1 MSVGNTI
8 GRMVGQPP
16 ASSKPPEMA
25 NPIAQLFQGLQQLIP
40 MWQQLSGLIQQLMGG
55 GGGGGGGGG
64 AAPGG
69 APSGGASPGGSAPGG
84 GAAANGGAQDSAN
97 TSDPTRPGSSSPQPT
112 AARLALGLDADGGV
126 ESLGALRD
134 RLTRLGRAIRPAP
147 GAMEGTPRPDQAATQ
162 GISREILQ
170 AALQTSG
177 TPGRPVHQ
185 LALDALQRTAT
196 ALAQG
201 APSTPQAAQA
211 LDTAATMAGMRNAN
225 GPVLQMLQQVL
236 GIFQQALSL
245 MQKIK
250 PATGGGKVRER

>member
-1 MSVGNTI
+1 M
-8 GRMVGQPP
+8 
-16 ASSKPPEMA
+16 
-25 NPIAQLFQGLQQLIP
+25 
-40 MWQQLSGLIQQLMGG
+40 
-55 GGGGGGGGG
+55 
-64 AAPGG
+64 
-69 APSGGASPGGSAPGG
+69 
-84 GAAANGGAQDSAN
+84 
-97 TSDPTRPGSSSPQPT
+97 
-112 AARLALGLDADGGV
+112 
-126 ESLGALRD
+126 RD

-170 AALQTSG
+170 AALQASG

-185 LALDALQRTAT
+185 LTLDALQDTAT
-196 ALAQG
+196 TLARG
-201 APSTPQAAQA
+201 APSTPQAVQA
-211 LDTAATMAGMRNAN
+211 VDTAATMAGMRNTN